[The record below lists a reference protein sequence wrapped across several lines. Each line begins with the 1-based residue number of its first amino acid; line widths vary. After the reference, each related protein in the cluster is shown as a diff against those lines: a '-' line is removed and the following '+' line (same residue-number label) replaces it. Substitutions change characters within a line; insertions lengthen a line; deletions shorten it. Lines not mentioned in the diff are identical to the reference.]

1 MYILNFMKEAEQY
14 IQESSIQKIG
24 TEPIFFDLKTSKD
37 KETLGKLF
45 EEKKVIRVSDD
56 YREELLELFG
66 IEHPTEVYQSGF
78 KESFEKYYKNIEK
91 ESPLHEQGVW
101 VYFPWSGVLSHILY
115 EKDFQIVRTARNR
128 NLINQE
134 EQDKF
139 HNATIGIGGLSVG
152 SSVAFALTLQGGP
165 KHIKLADMD
174 RLALTNTNRVLM
186 GVDHLGSLKVEM
198 AARRIYE
205 INPYTKIELFPEGL
219 NPENIGLFFENLD
232 LVIDEID
239 NLAMKYLIRTEAKKR
254 KIPLV
259 MAADNGDNAV
269 VDVERYD
276 IDSSLPFFHGR
287 LGETSYEELSKLD
300 KFGIGKTITK
310 HIGAE
315 NVTIRTQESLL
326 EMGKTIVSWPQL
338 GGAALINGAAVAYCV
353 RKILNGQPIENN
365 RALISL
371 DEKLIPEYNG
381 DTEKN
386 KRNEASLAFK
396 KIFGL

>member
-1 MYILNFMKEAEQY
+1 MKEIEQY
-14 IQESSIQKIG
+14 LHEYSIKKIG
-24 TEPIFFDLKTSKD
+24 IEPIFFDLKTLRD
-37 KETLGKLF
+37 KESLSKLF
-45 EEKKVIRVSDD
+45 ESNEVIRVSDD
-56 YREELLELFG
+56 YREELLELFA
-66 IEHPTEVYQSGF
+66 IKHPTEVYQSGF
-78 KESFEKYYKNIEK
+78 KESFEKYYINLQE
-91 ESPLHEQGVW
+91 EEPLFNQGMW
-101 VYFPWSGVLSHILY
+101 VYFPWSGVLSHILN
-115 EKDFQIVRTARNR
+115 EDDFQIVRTARNR

-152 SSVAFALTLQGGP
+152 SSVAFSLILQGGP

-174 RLALTNTNRVLM
+174 HLALSNTNRVLM
-186 GVDHLGSLKVEM
+186 GIDYLGSLKVEM

-205 INPYTKIELFPEGL
+205 FNPYTKIELFPDGL
-219 NPENIGLFFENLD
+219 TSENITTFFENLD
-232 LVIDEID
+232 VVVDEID
-239 NLAMKYLIRTEAKKR
+239 NLAMKYLIRVEAKKR
-254 KIPLV
+254 KIPVV

-276 IDSSLPFFHGR
+276 LDPNLAFFHGR

-338 GGAALINGAAVAYCV
+338 GGAALINGAAVTYCI
-353 RKILNGQPIENN
+353 RKILNGQSIEGN
-365 RALISL
+365 RSLISL
-371 DEKLIPEYNG
+371 DEKLIPEYSE
-381 DTEKN
+381 DTEVE
-386 KRNEASLAFK
+386 KRNKASTAFK